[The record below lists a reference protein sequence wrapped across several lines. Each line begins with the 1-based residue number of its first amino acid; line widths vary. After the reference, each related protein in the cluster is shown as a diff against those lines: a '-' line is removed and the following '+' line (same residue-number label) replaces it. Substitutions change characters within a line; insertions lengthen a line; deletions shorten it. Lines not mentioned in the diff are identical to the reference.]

1 MDWTFWYG
9 ERNRP
14 GLKEEMRKEDEE
26 DIANGGSRM
35 MPLPVMKEEDLIR
48 IVKRQKNGKA
58 VGTDGVKTEMMK
70 HMVKNKKIRKGLVN
84 AFNKCLKEKV
94 HPNWMESNTTML
106 PKSKKPNIKEHRPI
120 AVTNWSSKVFCTF
133 VREKMEIHMI
143 TWGIRFEEQYGFTE
157 GGRVE
162 QCLYTVNYITNRT
175 FESQK
180 AEHKYLYLAM
190 IDFSKAYDSVDRK
203 KMIETMREY
212 RINIRIIEMIVQL
225 YSKDSTTIKLGGLEE
240 KVRVTSGIRQ
250 GCCISTLLFKMIT
263 FKIIE
268 ELREKG
274 VKYQVDKY
282 NGNSVWLA
290 DDSTLIAGSKR
301 NMQTNIRILKNKA
314 LEYGLKMNDNKSK
327 IIQVR
332 GTEKTKKIEG
342 LEVVE
347 TVKYLGVTL
356 GGVGRDIFR
365 EERNNVIEKAQ
376 KRH

>member
-1 MDWTFWYG
+1 M
-9 ERNRP
+9 
-14 GLKEEMRKEDEE
+14 LKRKKYTL
-26 DIANGGSRM
+26 IGWN
-35 MPLPVMKEEDLIR
+35 PTLPCCQN
-48 IVKRQKNGKA
+48 QK
-58 VGTDGVKTEMMK
+58 KTK
-70 HMVKNKKIRKGLVN
+70 
-84 AFNKCLKEKV
+84 
-94 HPNWMESNTTML
+94 
-106 PKSKKPNIKEHRPI
+106 IKEHRPI

-133 VREKMEIHMI
+133 VREKMETHLI
-143 TWGIRFEEQYGFTE
+143 TWGIRFEEQYGFTA

-162 QCLYTVNYITNRT
+162 QCLYTVNYIVNRT

-212 RINIRIIEMIVQL
+212 RINIRVIEMIVQL

-240 KVRVTSGIRQ
+240 KIRVTSGIRQ

-301 NMQTNIRILKNKA
+301 NMQTNIRILKKKA
-314 LEYGLKMNDNKSK
+314 LEYGLRMNDSKSK

-332 GTEKTKKIEG
+332 GTEKAKKIEG

-376 KRH
+376 KKALTLNTYIKKATM